1 MCEIINA
8 EIAIGTISCLSD
20 AISYLKWTFFSRRV
34 KMNPSYYGAKSSSE
48 EDLEDFYLE
57 AVKGT
62 MSQLQKE
69 ECIVLDESEG
79 TDSFVA
85 PTALG
90 RSCSNFYLLHQ
101 TPLQMKKGVNGLKK
115 ILSQHVNDHQDAE
128 EMPLQSFASKDMTKR
143 VSCIYSFVANTSI
156 DTFAVAKILYE
167 LSFTQG
173 TYNIEHNEALIP

>member
-20 AISYLKWTFFSRRV
+20 AIAYLRWTFFSRRV

-48 EDLEDFYLE
+48 KDLEDFYLE
-57 AVKGT
+57 VVKST
-62 MSQLQKE
+62 MSQLQEQK
-69 ECIVLDESEG
+69 CIILDESEG

-85 PTALG
+85 PTPLG

-101 TPLQMKKGVNGLKK
+101 TPLQMKKGVNGLKNV
-115 ILSQHVNDHQDAE
+115 LSQHASDPQSNQG
-128 EMPLQSFASKDMTKR
+128 MSLQSFMNKGIAKR
-143 VSCIYSFVANTSI
+143 VMSISSFIANAPI
-156 DTFAVAKILYE
+156 HTFAVAKILYE

-173 TYNIEHNEALIP
+173 TSNI